1 MKYQDAMEIIRK
13 NEKRPRLSKKPNEG
27 FMVSFEKRMGGVLAS
42 HHFPD
47 KHGGEPLIKTEE
59 EAWRLANRFASATG
73 NDIVNI
79 YVVDSQWSPVKDY
92 NLKRIRKY

>member
-1 MKYQDAMEIIRK
+1 MRK
-13 NEKRPRLSKKPNEG
+13 DPDCQKNRMRVSWFLLKKEWVV
-27 FMVSFEKRMGGVLAS
+27 FS